1 MSGTP
6 GEAAARPSPR
16 GAAALAEL
24 SAELA
29 SGGGAG
35 LEEALRRAGEEAGRT
50 AVEEAI
56 LQSHLFLGF
65 PAALEGLRAWRR
77 LGGAADGAGARRP
90 PEDGGGDP
98 EAWEERGAEVCRR
111 VYGAAYEDLRRNVR
125 RLHPDMEA
133 WVVRDGYGKVLGR
146 EGLDLATRELCVV
159 AALAADGSPR
169 APLHSHLRGA
179 LRAGAGAGEV
189 ERALEAGLERSPG
202 PERRR
207 EARELWRRVRAR
219 REDPG
224 RGPETPGRSET

>member
-1 MSGTP
+1 MSGPP
-6 GEAAARPSPR
+6 GEAPTRTPPR

-29 SGGGAG
+29 SGAGDG
-35 LEEALRRAGEEAGRT
+35 LEEALRRAGEEAGPT

-77 LGGAADGAGARRP
+77 LRGDGRDARSAR
-90 PEDGGGDP
+90 EEGGGDA
-98 EAWEERGAEVCRR
+98 EAWEARGAEVCRR
-111 VYGAAYEDLRRNVR
+111 VYGSAYEDLRRNVR
-125 RLHPDMEA
+125 RLHPAMDA
-133 WVVRDGYGKVLGR
+133 WMVRDGYGKVLGR

-159 AALAADGSPR
+159 ATLAADGSPR

-179 LRAGAGAGEV
+179 LRVGAGPREV
-189 ERALEAGLERSPG
+189 ERALETGLERSPD

-207 EARELWRRVRAR
+207 EAREVWRRVRAR
-219 REDPG
+219 REGPG
-224 RGPETPGRSET
+224 SGTGSPARSGQ